1 MKTKNNW
8 LIKII
13 IPNSNQKLTIY
24 ENGLVY
30 GSEYNKKLFIL
41 KKEAV
46 DEIKSYINKSIYN
59 LKRDERTIQKTV
71 GFITKIND
79 TSRKNRNIKVYGWE
93 YESKIIRLIT
103 NKSNVQKLLCN

>member
-30 GSEYNKKLFIL
+30 GSEYNQKLFIL

-59 LKRDERTIQKTV
+59 LKNQ
-71 GFITKIND
+71 
-79 TSRKNRNIKVYGWE
+79 
-93 YESKIIRLIT
+93 
-103 NKSNVQKLLCN
+103 